1 MDQQAL
7 ITPVAT
13 PVPPL
18 MPWRAFADWIQMEQS
33 IVKGWVEN
41 GYLPT
46 ERIGKHRLVNVAL
59 LSKNLLDK
67 ESI

>member
-1 MDQQAL
+1 MGQQAP
-7 ITPVAT
+7 IAPVAT

-18 MPWRAFADWIQMEQS
+18 MAWREFADWIRVKQS
-33 IVKGWVEN
+33 VVGGWVES

-59 LSKNLLDK
+59 LSKQLLER
-67 ESI
+67 ESY

>member
-1 MDQQAL
+1 MEQQAL
-7 ITPVAT
+7 IAPVAIPT
-13 PVPPL
+13 PPL

-33 IVKGWVEN
+33 IVRGWVEN

-59 LSKNLLDK
+59 LSKQLLEK
-67 ESI
+67 EPI